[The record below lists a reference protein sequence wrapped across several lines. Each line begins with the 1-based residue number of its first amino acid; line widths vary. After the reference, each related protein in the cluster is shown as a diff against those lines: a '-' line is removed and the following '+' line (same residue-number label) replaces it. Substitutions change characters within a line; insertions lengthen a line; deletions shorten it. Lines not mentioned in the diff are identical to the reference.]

1 MTWNQD
7 PDKTAQKMVKVVET
21 GVFVLSGLHFFVGLV
36 SVCVGVVSSIKAE
49 VWLAHSVSPIWSG
62 GFFII
67 TGILGVCSTRRKS
80 PYLIMCFIAISVV
93 SLVTAVVSIQ
103 LLRLGLVSHTTDG
116 HTFQKEKKDILILI
130 ALGGAGFEGLVCLL
144 CILFGCKL
152 SKVTKEELSKKRE
165 GMFHVKVLGQKD
177 IVVVSQ
183 TKTEAYN
190 NTTAL

>member
-1 MTWNQD
+1 
-7 PDKTAQKMVKVVET
+7 MVKVVET

-144 CILFGCKL
+144 CILFGWEEGYNKTSQQL
-152 SKVTKEELSKKRE
+152 TRKNNTKSKFTTQQKEEKNEPFK
-165 GMFHVKVLGQKD
+165 GAINDVKIL
-177 IVVVSQ
+177 
-183 TKTEAYN
+183 
-190 NTTAL
+190 